1 MIILIPEAEMKKAE
15 NPGLS
20 VNSKVVSYILKAVV
34 IISAAA
40 GTFMSLGAGRR
51 AFMGGSRVFMY
62 YTIQSNI
69 AIAAICLIGAVLML
83 RRRPVPNWWY
93 TVKFVG
99 TVAITLTGVVYCTM
113 LAPLLGDFAWRLN
126 NVLTHVVVPLAAIID
141 FFVTGV
147 DDAIPRRSVFLVTIP
162 PAAYAVYAGIG
173 YIAGWEFSD
182 GANYPYFFLNWGSPA
197 GAFGFTNELPFMG
210 CVWWILAIFL
220 FLIGIGYIY
229 LLILDRIKAQ
239 AR

>member
-1 MIILIPEAEMKKAE
+1 MKKAE

-34 IISAAA
+34 IISAAV
-40 GTFMSLGAGRR
+40 GTLMSLGAGRR

-69 AIAAICLIGAVLML
+69 AIAVICLIGAGLML
-83 RRRPVPNWWY
+83 RRQPVPNWWY

-147 DDAIPRRSVFLVTIP
+147 DGAIPRRSVFLVTIP

-173 YIAGWEFSD
+173 YIDGWEFSD

-197 GAFGFTNELPFMG
+197 GAFGFTGELPYMG
-210 CVWWILAIFL
+210 CAWWIA
-220 FLIGIGYIY
+220 
-229 LLILDRIKAQ
+229 LILVLLLAMGYGCLLLLDLMKKRP
-239 AR
+239 RSGGN